1 MILIGI
7 DTGVKTGFAY
17 SVKGEFKKVSTET
30 ILSAQDAVFN
40 ISVEA
45 ALINT
50 PCVVCIEDVRLRK
63 WVAPNIG
70 SERLQGIGSVKR
82 DCSIWQEFCERH
94 NIRYILVPPAHIET
108 KTKDAYFKSVTGYQG
123 RTSGHGR
130 DAGMMIYKYYRLI
143 TKGVVAIPNLPS
155 DKGGKA

>member
-17 SVKGEFKKVSTET
+17 SVAGEIQDIATET
-30 ILSAQDAVFN
+30 ILSAQERVLAVRK
-40 ISVEA
+40 SAEVKGV
-45 ALINT
+45 
-50 PCVVCIEDVRLRK
+50 PYVVCIEDVRLRK

-130 DAGMMIYKYYRLI
+130 DAGMMIYKYHRLI
-143 TKGVVAIPNLPS
+143 TKGVVAIPNLPK
-155 DKGGKA
+155 DKGSKA

>member
-17 SVKGEFKKVSTET
+17 SVNGEIQDIATET
-30 ILSAQDAVFN
+30 ILSAQELVLKICNRSNKDD
-40 ISVEA
+40 ITC
-45 ALINT
+45 I
-50 PCVVCIEDVRLRK
+50 VCIEDVRQRK

-82 DCSIWQEFCERH
+82 DCSIWQEFCEYHNLRH
-94 NIRYILVPPAHIET
+94 LLIPPANIET
-108 KTKDAYFKSVTGYQG
+108 KTKATYFKSVTGYQG
-123 RTSGHGR
+123 RTSEHGR

-143 TKGVVAIPNLPS
+143 TKGVVAIPKFPKE
-155 DKGGKA
+155 DVI

>member
-17 SVKGEFKKVSTET
+17 SVNGEIQDIATET
-30 ILSAQDAVFN
+30 ILSAQELVLKICNRSNKDD
-40 ISVEA
+40 I
-45 ALINT
+45 
-50 PCVVCIEDVRLRK
+50 PCIVCIEDVRQRK

-82 DCSIWQEFCERH
+82 DCSIWQEFCEHH
-94 NIRYILVPPAHIET
+94 NLRYLLIPPANIET
-108 KTKDAYFKSVTGYQG
+108 KTKAAYFKSVTGYQG
-123 RTSGHGR
+123 RTSEHGR

-143 TKGVVAIPNLPS
+143 TKGVVAIPKFP
-155 DKGGKA
+155 KEAVI